1 MVGVSYGGCGYTSR
15 DIVEMDRL
23 LSISRDL
30 SQKVDTNETA
40 ANELLQQCEVLQQ
53 KIKAMIEVNI
63 NSHVIN
69 WSCDPHLSIRVLFKR
84 LVEAKIIL
92 VDLLELN
99 LVIYVNYN
107 KIIQNFVHC

>member
-1 MVGVSYGGCGYTSR
+1 MVGVVIHHVILHT
-15 DIVEMDRL
+15 DIEMDRL

-63 NSHVIN
+63 NNHVIN
-69 WSCDPHLSIRVLFKR
+69 W
-84 LVEAKIIL
+84 
-92 VDLLELN
+92 
-99 LVIYVNYN
+99 
-107 KIIQNFVHC
+107 